1 MTQPGATAAHDP
13 SAHDPSESTA
23 ANQAGRAEHAG
34 RLVDHLFA
42 HGSATRAELAGATGL
57 GRTAVS
63 GLVARLIEAGVL
75 VEPGG
80 DHARH
85 GRLRLGI
92 ADRLLLTAG
101 VAGDDAV
108 ATLSE
113 LDGTET
119 ARYEEPVAI
128 ADDDPRPASAAP
140 LDALAVVVDRAIAQA
155 EREGHDIADVTLLV
169 QGAVVGAPALAIG
182 DATLGLEPLDVVAA
196 LRARSD
202 RLAGIEPDLVVPPT
216 LRTTASA
223 RAASEAGDGTGH
235 LDEVVLH
242 ISGDAQVSAAIVI
255 RGEPY
260 SGAHGLAGTFGH
272 LPIVP
277 NGIRCECGQRGCL
290 ATVAAP
296 DVVLAKAELQDFE
309 LTYGRKAAIAELEGR
324 IADSEDRARWAWL
337 DAALWIGRALQ
348 VVVPAIDPD
357 VVIVGG
363 WWAPLVA
370 DIDASFRDNRPTV
383 GNGALNAIPRLTA
396 GRPGDD
402 LGLEGA
408 RRQARDGLRSVLASA
423 VA

>member
-1 MTQPGATAAHDP
+1 MTQPGATEAPDH
-13 SAHDPSESTA
+13 SESTA
-23 ANQAGRAEHAG
+23 ANAAGRAQNAG
-34 RLVDHLFA
+34 RLIDHLFA
-42 HGSATRAELAGATGL
+42 HGNATRAELAGATGL

-63 GLVARLIEAGVL
+63 GLVSRMLEAGVL
-75 VEPGG
+75 VEPGGG

-85 GRLRLGI
+85 GRLRLTI

-108 ATLSE
+108 ATLAD
-113 LDGTET
+113 LDGTEL
-119 ARYEEPVAI
+119 ARYEEPVAV
-128 ADDDPRPASAAP
+128 ADVDPRPANAAP

-155 EREGHDIADVTLLV
+155 EREGRRIAEATLLV
-169 QGAVVGAPALAIG
+169 QGAVVGTPELAIG
-182 DATLGLEPLDVVAA
+182 DATLGLDPLDVVSA

-202 RLAGIEPDLVVPPT
+202 RLAGIEHDLAVPPT
-216 LRTTASA
+216 LRAAASA
-223 RAASEAGDGTGH
+223 RAAREARARSADGAGH
-235 LDEVVLH
+235 RDEVVLH
-242 ISGDAQVSAAIVI
+242 VAGDAQVSAAIVI

-260 SGAHGLAGTFGH
+260 SGAHGLAATFGH

-277 NGIRCECGQRGCL
+277 NGIRCACGQRGCL

-309 LTYGRKAAIAELEGR
+309 LTYGRRAAIAELTVR

-348 VVVPAIDPD
+348 VVVPTIDPD

-370 DIDASFRDNRPTV
+370 DIDASFRDNRPTI
-383 GNGALNAIPRLTA
+383 GGGALGSIPRLTA
-396 GRPGDD
+396 GRSGDE

-408 RRQARDGLRSVLASA
+408 RRQARDGLRSWLVSALA
-423 VA
+423 